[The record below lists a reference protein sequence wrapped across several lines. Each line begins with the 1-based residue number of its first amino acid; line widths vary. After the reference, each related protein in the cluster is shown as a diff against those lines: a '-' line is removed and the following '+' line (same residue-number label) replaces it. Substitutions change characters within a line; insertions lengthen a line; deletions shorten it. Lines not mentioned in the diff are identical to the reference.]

1 MMRAAGMALALACLL
16 SGCAGQAIYSVHPFY
31 DKDAK
36 QFVCCQADVQN
47 SKDIGAVT
55 VHVTKTGDNYVF
67 DLQET
72 GVGAT
77 APITAQSKAVSDVSA
92 AVTNAAATAA
102 QFIPK

>member
-1 MMRAAGMALALACLL
+1 MIRVAILALLL
-16 SGCAGQAIYSVHPFY
+16 SGCAGQATYSIHPFF
-31 DKDAK
+31 DKDAREI
-36 QFVCCQADVQN
+36 VCCQADIQN

-55 VHVTKTGDNYVF
+55 VHVVKSGDNYTF

-77 APITAQSKAVSDVSA
+77 APIAAQSKAVSDVSA
-92 AVTNAAATAA
+92 AVSSAAATAA